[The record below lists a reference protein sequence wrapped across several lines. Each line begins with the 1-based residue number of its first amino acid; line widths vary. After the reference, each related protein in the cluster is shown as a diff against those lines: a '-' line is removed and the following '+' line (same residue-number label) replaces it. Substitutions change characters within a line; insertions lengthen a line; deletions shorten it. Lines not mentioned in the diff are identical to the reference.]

1 MKNRDNYQRS
11 SAWVAWFIAGATA
24 GVAATLLVNAK
35 RGGFR
40 QIRKVAREGFEDI
53 REFFL
58 AEDLDDFPDYATP
71 EAALESEEEDE
82 ILAEGESGE
91 VFEDED
97 DILEDEDEIIED
109 EIESLEAR
117 VLEEFHGDVILSRRA
132 IDIGA
137 IAPGVIELTGWV
149 RSEDEAARA
158 SSVAGRAPGV
168 ETVVN
173 RVTVR
178 SEPLADVEST
188 SPRDAS
194 SNTNADVRDVDVVVV
209 VPPPT
214 DSGGTSHDS
223 RAT

>member
-1 MKNRDNYQRS
+1 MRNRENSQRS

-24 GVAATLLVNAK
+24 GVAASLLVNSK
-35 RGGFR
+35 RGGLR
-40 QIRKVAREGFEDI
+40 RIRRVAREGFEDI

-58 AEDLDDFPDYATP
+58 AEDLEDFPDYATP
-71 EAALESEEEDE
+71 EAALASEEDDE
-82 ILAEGESGE
+82 ILEEGEDEE

-97 DILEDEDEIIED
+97 EIVED
-109 EIESLEAR
+109 EIEMLETR
-117 VLEEFHGDVILSRRA
+117 VLEEFHDDVILSRRA

-178 SEPLADVEST
+178 NEKVADLETPSPREASRKPDADVG
-188 SPRDAS
+188 
-194 SNTNADVRDVDVVVV
+194 DVDVVVV
-209 VPPPT
+209 VPPPA
-214 DSGGTSHDS
+214 DSGGSSHDS

>member
-1 MKNRDNYQRS
+1 MRNRENIQRS

-24 GVAATLLVNAK
+24 GVAASLLVTSR
-35 RGGFR
+35 RGGLR
-40 QIRKVAREGFEDI
+40 RIRRVAREGFEDI

-58 AEDLDDFPDYATP
+58 AEDLDDFPDFATP
-71 EAALESEEEDE
+71 EAALESEEDDE
-82 ILAEGESGE
+82 VLADDDGEG
-91 VFEDED
+91 DE
-97 DILEDEDEIIED
+97 LFEDEDEIVED
-109 EIESLEAR
+109 EIELLETR
-117 VLEEFHGDVILSRRA
+117 VLEEFHDDVILSRRA

-173 RVTVR
+173 RITVR
-178 SEPLADVEST
+178 NEKLADVET
-188 SPRDAS
+188 PSPREASRRPDAD
-194 SNTNADVRDVDVVVV
+194 AGDVDVVVV
-209 VPPPT
+209 VPPPA
-214 DSGGTSHDS
+214 DSGGSAHDS